1 MPYEPHAVT
10 NRDYSQIA
18 LNMSVVGTI
27 MALILF
33 ASRLQWIP
41 DLTVPAVTINMLA
54 MFIMHIPRIVD
65 DFVAELWAAS
75 ASVAL
80 FVIAGVAQIAIAAGE
95 RLSDAIPQVGLLE
108 WPFLIGLLVFYA
120 TYHLKRWRGA

>member
-1 MPYEPHAVT
+1 MAYDPHAVT

-18 LNMSVVGTI
+18 LNMSIVGTI

-54 MFIMHIPRIVD
+54 MFIMRIPRIVD
-65 DFVAELWAAS
+65 DFVAELWTAS

-108 WPFLIGLLVFYA
+108 WPFLIGLLVMQ
-120 TYHLKRWRGA
+120 LLVRVQIW

>member
-1 MPYEPHAVT
+1 MC
-10 NRDYSQIA
+10 
-18 LNMSVVGTI
+18 
-27 MALILF
+27 
-33 ASRLQWIP
+33 RLQKP
-41 DLTVPAVTINMLA
+41 NDRPAARSGTRALA
-54 MFIMHIPRIVD
+54 SGVSISSTSST
-65 DFVAELWAAS
+65 AS

>member
-1 MPYEPHAVT
+1 
-10 NRDYSQIA
+10 
-18 LNMSVVGTI
+18 MSVVGTI

-54 MFIMHIPRIVD
+54 MFIMRIPRIVD

-75 ASVAL
+75 ASITL
-80 FVIAGVAQIAIAAGE
+80 FAMAGVAQIAIAAGE

>member
-1 MPYEPHAVT
+1 MPYDPHAVT

-41 DLTVPAVTINMLA
+41 DLTIPAVTINMLA
-54 MFIMHIPRIVD
+54 MFIMRIPRRVD

-75 ASVAL
+75 ASIAL
-80 FVIAGVAQIAIAAGE
+80 FVMAGVAQIAIAAGE
-95 RLSDAIPQVGLLE
+95 RLSDAVPQVGLLE

-120 TYHLKRWRGA
+120 TYHFKRWSDA

>member
-54 MFIMHIPRIVD
+54 MFIMRIPRRVD
-65 DFVAELWAAS
+65 DFVAELWTAS

-80 FVIAGVAQIAIAAGE
+80 FVMAGVAQIAIAETLVATIWQHQVAVFSQVQPTKTA
-95 RLSDAIPQVGLLE
+95 RLNQN
-108 WPFLIGLLVFYA
+108 
-120 TYHLKRWRGA
+120 WRYPSQTF